1 MNTLG
6 VALVGHAFMGVAH
19 SQAWRTVSRVFDL
32 PAQPEMVV
40 LCGRRREAVHAA
52 ADRLGWQEASD
63 DWKSVLLRDD
73 VHVVDICTPGDSH
86 AEIAMSALEAGKHVL
101 CEKPLANSVAEAVA
115 MAEAADRARRNGIQ
129 AMVGF
134 NYRRVPALSLAREL
148 IEQGRLGRIRHV
160 RAQYLQDWLLDPQA
174 PLTWRLRAERAGS
187 GALGDLGAHLVD
199 LAQFLL
205 DEDVVSVCGLVD
217 TFVAE
222 RPLVDDAERTGPVT
236 VDDATNFTARFR
248 DGALG
253 TFEAT
258 RYAAGRKNG
267 LRIEINGSSGSL
279 AFDFE
284 SMNELSF
291 YDATEDDRTAGFRR
305 IVVTEADH
313 PYLKAWYP
321 PGHVLGYE
329 HTFTHQLRDFVT
341 AIAERA
347 TPSPDF
353 GAGLRVQRVLDA
365 VQRSAAHHSRWIPVG
380 DGR

>member
-1 MNTLG
+1 M
-6 VALVGHAFMGVAH
+6 
-19 SQAWRTVSRVFDL
+19 
-32 PAQPEMVV
+32 
-40 LCGRRREAVHAA
+40 LCGRRKDAVHQDAA
-52 ADRLGWQEASD
+52 RHGWREASD

-101 CEKPLANSVAEAVA
+101 CEKPLANSVAEAEL
-115 MAEAADRARRNGIQ
+115 MAEAADRARRGGIQ

-148 IEQGRLGRIRHV
+148 IEQGRLGTIRHV

-205 DEDVVSVCGLVD
+205 DEDIVSVCGLVD

-222 RPLVDDAERTGPVT
+222 RPLVDDAQRTGPVT
-236 VDDATNFTARFR
+236 VDDATMFTARFGG
-248 DGALG
+248 GALG

-267 LRIEINGSSGSL
+267 LRIEINGSAGSL

-291 YDATEDDRTAGFRR
+291 YDATEGAETAGFRR
-305 IVVTEADH
+305 ILATEADH
-313 PYLKAWYP
+313 PYLGAWYP

-341 AIAERA
+341 AIAERT

-353 GAGLRVQRVLDA
+353 AAGLRVQRVLDA

-380 DGR
+380 GGR